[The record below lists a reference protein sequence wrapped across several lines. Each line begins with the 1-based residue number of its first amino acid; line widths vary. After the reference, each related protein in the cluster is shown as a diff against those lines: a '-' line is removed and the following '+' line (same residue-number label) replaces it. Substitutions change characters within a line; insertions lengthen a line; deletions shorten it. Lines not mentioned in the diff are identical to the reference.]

1 MDTTEEK
8 TPTEKSKA
16 NVLRD
21 ALSKNKC
28 QSSDDAKPQM
38 PPMIASLLA
47 KLGLGLPGAESPN
60 SAHGTVIVV
69 AKKMDKAPDANEPSG
84 AKKVLEKEK
93 TESLTPFA
101 RRCLSAITGK
111 EECCGMGSD
120 GEKASDRIKQ
130 ALEAIKKRKKSKEH
144 EF

>member
-1 MDTTEEK
+1 MSKTEEK
-8 TPTEKSKA
+8 TPTDKTKA

-21 ALSKNKC
+21 AISKNKG
-28 QSSDDAKPQM
+28 QATDADKQM
-38 PPMIASLLA
+38 PPMIASLLSR
-47 KLGLGLPGAESPN
+47 LGLGLPGLN
-60 SAHGTVIVV
+60 NGAHGTVIVV
-69 AKKMDKAPDANEPSG
+69 TKKVDKAPNVNEPDG

-93 TESLTPFA
+93 TESLSPFT
-101 RRCLSAITGK
+101 RRCLTAITGK
-111 EECCGMGSD
+111 VECCGDSND